1 MDEIKAVL
9 DVVIPVT
16 IYVRKGDREGPL
28 LRQGLLEFSAHKV
41 QCALID
47 PKPELG
53 EVIHYRFVQI
63 FKISV
68 IPISPKSLRLA

>member
-28 LRQGLLEFSAHKV
+28 LRQGLLEFSAHWTKR
-41 QCALID
+41 QGLM
-47 PKPELG
+47 G
-53 EVIHYRFVQI
+53 E
-63 FKISV
+63 
-68 IPISPKSLRLA
+68 PGL